1 MNYTEALAYIHNTYK
16 FGSKLGLE
24 NIKYLLDLLGNPQNE
39 LKVIHIAGTNGK
51 GSTASFIN
59 SMLVKAGYRVG
70 LYTSPYLEVFTERI
84 RINGENIPEDKL
96 ANITALVKRRIEEMV
111 SQGKNHPTEFEV
123 VTAIA
128 LYYYAKEEIDFLV
141 LEVGLGGRLDATNV
155 IDNPLVSVITSID
168 FDHMQFLGDTISK
181 IAFEKAGI
189 IKEHSHVV
197 SYPQREE
204 ANKVIVDACKKR
216 KSSLFTFSV
225 EDIRAHTQDIRGQK
239 YSATILGKQFKNVCI
254 QMLGTHQI
262 FNSATA
268 LCVVEVLRNEL
279 DIKISENAIY
289 DGLKETKWAGR
300 MEAIKND
307 PLVIID
313 GAHNLQGVKS
323 LANSIKTLLK
333 SYEITLLIGILKDK
347 EVDEFLEILIPNVKR
362 IVVTKPNN
370 PRAMDVETL
379 VSKISKY
386 KKEVYACE
394 SIEEA
399 TKKAI
404 EITNNDEAIVCA
416 GSLYMIGEVRKY
428 LKK

>member
-59 SMLVKAGYRVG
+59 SILIKAKYRVG
-70 LYTSPYLEVFTERI
+70 LYTSPYLEIFTERI

-96 ANITALVKRRIEEMV
+96 ANITALVKSKIEEMV
-111 SQGKNHPTEFEV
+111 NQGKNHPTEFEV

-204 ANKVIVDACKKR
+204 ANKVIIDTCKKR
-216 KSSLFTFSV
+216 RSSLFTFSV
-225 EDIRAHTQDIRGQK
+225 EDIRVHTQDIGGQK
-239 YSATILGKQFKNVCI
+239 YSATILGKQFKNVSI
-254 QMLGTHQI
+254 QMLGAHQI
-262 FNSATA
+262 YNSATA

-279 DIKISENAIY
+279 GIRISENAIY

-300 MEAIKND
+300 MEVIKNN
-307 PLVIID
+307 PLVVID
-313 GAHNLQGVKS
+313 GAHNIQGVRALS
-323 LANSIKTLLK
+323 NSIESLLK
-333 SYEITLLIGILKDK
+333 NYEITLLIGVLKDK
-347 EVDEFLEILIPNVKR
+347 EIDEFLEVLMLNVKR
-362 IVVTKPNN
+362 VIVTKPNN

-386 KKEVYACE
+386 NKEVYACE
-394 SIEEA
+394 YIEEA

-428 LKK
+428 LKN